1 MCGCVSYFLT
11 FSVRRLL
18 LCVTSRYSWFCML
31 CSHCHLL
38 VSCFRFINFCFITVW
53 FALSDRLLVLLYILL
68 VLYGGDAEDRS
79 GEAVH
84 ITMMLQVIEQEEVQQ
99 VQIVALLGRVVLP
112 IDRRRR

>member
-1 MCGCVSYFLT
+1 M
-11 FSVRRLL
+11 
-18 LCVTSRYSWFCML
+18 
-31 CSHCHLL
+31 
-38 VSCFRFINFCFITVW
+38 
-53 FALSDRLLVLLYILL
+53 FALPSAGILL
-68 VLYGGDAEDRS
+68 QIYQFLLQLQFGLLSPIGCWYYFTFCAVLYGGDAEDRS

>member
-1 MCGCVSYFLT
+1 MYGG
-11 FSVRRLL
+11 FSCASLPAIVGFVCYVRTAICWYPASDLSIF
-18 LCVTSRYSWFCML
+18 VT
-31 CSHCHLL
+31 
-38 VSCFRFINFCFITVW
+38 VTVW